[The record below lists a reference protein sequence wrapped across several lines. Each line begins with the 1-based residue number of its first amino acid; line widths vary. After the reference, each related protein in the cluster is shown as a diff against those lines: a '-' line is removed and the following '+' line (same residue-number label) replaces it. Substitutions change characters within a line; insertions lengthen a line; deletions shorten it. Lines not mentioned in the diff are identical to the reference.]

1 MTSYNP
7 EYSTSLSQSYIG
19 NSSSISDLDPD
30 IENENDFSFYVESKD
45 SSTYCLNCG
54 IFQEDCFQR
63 TLPEKLDLSS
73 FFQSNSIFSSEEEEE
88 TEEKKKIYYI
98 EESEGS
104 MPTGQ
109 AKKFEVKKEDFSKND
124 CFTAI
129 KKKRGRGKANS
140 DINDKTH
147 DKFAPDN
154 LLRKIQVHYLTFII
168 SFLNEILLLFKF
180 PKKFLKLD
188 YEFKK
193 NVNKKKVQELK
204 EQKIRDIVCNKIS
217 KKYRN
222 VEYSNSSI
230 CEQIK
235 DNEVLN
241 KILSENYLSLFKKI
255 YYKSSRIINLKEYGL
270 DQNIVL
276 SKEVKMFDDLLKC
289 NDKEAFDDKDQYKKY
304 LGECAL
310 QNYLPESETKILF
323 Y

>member
-1 MTSYNP
+1 MTNYNP
-7 EYSTSLSQSYIG
+7 EYSRSLSQSIG
-19 NSSSISDLDPD
+19 NGPIISDLDSD
-30 IENENDFSFYVESKD
+30 IENENDFSFHAESSN
-45 SSTYCLNCG
+45 SSSYCLNYG
-54 IFQEDCFQR
+54 IFQEDDFQR
-63 TLPEKLDLSS
+63 TFSEKLNFSS
-73 FFQSNSIFSSEEEEE
+73 FFQSYSIFSSEEEEI
-88 TEEKKKIYYI
+88 EENEKIYCI
-98 EESEGS
+98 KESEGS
-104 MPTGQ
+104 IPTGQ

-124 CFTAI
+124 YFTAI
-129 KKKRGRGKANS
+129 KKKRGRGKVNS

-168 SFLNEILLLFKF
+168 SFLNEILLLFKYH
-180 PKKFLKLD
+180 KKFLKLN

-193 NVNKKKVQELK
+193 NVNKKNVQEIK
-204 EQKIRDIVCNKIS
+204 KQKIIDIVCNKIS

-289 NDKEAFDDKDQYKKY
+289 NDKETFDDKDQYKKY
-304 LGECAL
+304 LKECAL
-310 QNYLPESETKILF
+310 QNYLPESESKILF

>member
-7 EYSTSLSQSYIG
+7 EYSTLLSQSIG
-19 NSSSISDLDPD
+19 NSPIICELDSD
-30 IENENDFSFYVESKD
+30 IEKENDFSFHTESRN
-45 SSTYCLNCG
+45 SSSYCTNIG
-54 IFQEDCFQR
+54 IFQEDGFQR
-63 TLPEKLDLSS
+63 TFSEELDFSS
-73 FFQSNSIFSSEEEEE
+73 FFQSNSNSSSSEEEEI
-88 TEEKKKIYYI
+88 EENEKIYCI
-98 EESEGS
+98 KESEGS
-104 MPTGQ
+104 MPTVQ
-109 AKKFEVKKEDFSKND
+109 AKKFEVKKEDLSKND

-129 KKKRGRGKANS
+129 KKKRGRGKVNS
-140 DINDKTH
+140 DPSDKTH

-154 LLRKIQVHYLTFII
+154 LLRKIQVHYLSFII
-168 SFLNEILLLFKF
+168 SFLNEILLLFKYQ
-180 PKKFLKLD
+180 KKFLKLD

-193 NVNKKKVQELK
+193 NVNKKNVQELK

-222 VEYSNSSI
+222 LEYSNSEI
-230 CEQIK
+230 YEQIK

-255 YYKSSRIINLKEYGL
+255 YYKSSKIINLKEYGI

-289 NDKEAFDDKDQYKKY
+289 KDKEACDDKDQYKKY

-310 QNYLPESETKILF
+310 QNYLPESESKILF

>member
-7 EYSTSLSQSYIG
+7 EYSTSLSQSIE
-19 NSSSISDLDPD
+19 NSPIISDLDSD
-30 IENENDFSFYVESKD
+30 IENENDFSFLEESRN
-45 SSTYCLNCG
+45 SSSYCLNCG
-54 IFQEDCFQR
+54 IFQEDGFQR
-63 TLPEKLDLSS
+63 AFSEKLNFSS
-73 FFQSNSIFSSEEEEE
+73 FFQSYSIFSSEEKEIEENE
-88 TEEKKKIYYI
+88 KIYCI
-98 EESEGS
+98 KESEGS

-109 AKKFEVKKEDFSKND
+109 TKKFEVKKEDFSKND

-140 DINDKTH
+140 DISDKTH

-168 SFLNEILLLFKF
+168 SFLNQILLLFKYH
-180 PKKFLKLD
+180 KKFLKLD

-193 NVNKKKVQELK
+193 NVNKKNVQELK
-204 EQKIRDIVCNKIS
+204 EKKIIDIVCNKIS

-276 SKEVKMFDDLLKC
+276 SKEVKMFDDLLKS

-310 QNYLPESETKILF
+310 QNYLPESESKILF